1 MTPSDL
7 ARKLALARS
16 RGSIA
21 ALDPSDTIA
30 NVEEAYR
37 VQAELAALEK
47 DGVRGWKVT
56 ALTAPEQTKFSSS
69 RPVAGELLGQYVHA
83 GPTCVA
89 LSNMILPLLECEVA
103 FTLAVDLP
111 AQNLVAFRHPMI
123 PERDRKLSGGPGGSD
138 MHER

>member
-1 MTPSDL
+1 VTPSDL

-47 DGVRGWKVT
+47 DASG
-56 ALTAPEQTKFSSS
+56 
-69 RPVAGELLGQYVHA
+69 AG
-83 GPTCVA
+83 
-89 LSNMILPLLECEVA
+89 
-103 FTLAVDLP
+103 
-111 AQNLVAFRHPMI
+111 R
-123 PERDRKLSGGPGGSD
+123 
-138 MHER
+138 